1 MDCRE
6 DHWFRSSGTRCAGWL
21 YRPNATSPPVVV
33 MAHGFGGERTWGL
46 PAFAERFAERGL
58 AVFLFDYRG
67 FGDSDG
73 EPRTLVDPDRQLED
87 WRAALRYVRT
97 VDALDTSRIA
107 LWGTSFSGGH
117 VVATA
122 ATEPVDA
129 VVAQVPFVD
138 GLRTTVGLLT
148 SRGPGYALRA
158 AAAAVRDGRRALVG
172 RDPHCVPLVGDP
184 DEFALLNTPDARAG
198 VEALIPDGTEWT
210 NRTPA
215 RIVATLPR
223 YRPLRVASEVDC
235 PALVV
240 QAERDSIIPATSTD
254 ALVTRLDDVERIRL
268 PIGHFDAYQGSAFE
282 RVVSREL
289 QFLTTRLS
297 VV

>member
-1 MDCRE
+1 MDGRE
-6 DHWFRSSGTRCAGWL
+6 DHWFPSSGTRCAGWL
-21 YRPNATSPPVVV
+21 YRPTATNPPVVL

-46 PAFAERFAERGL
+46 PAFAERFVERGL
-58 AVFLFDYRG
+58 AVFLFDYRY

-73 EPRTLVDPDRQLED
+73 EPRNLVDPSRQLGD

-97 VDALDTSRIA
+97 LDSLDTSRIA

-129 VVAQVPFVD
+129 VVAQVPFAD
-138 GLRTTVGLLT
+138 GLRTTAGLLT
-148 SRGPGYALRA
+148 SRGPGYGLRA
-158 AAAAVRDGRRALVG
+158 TAAAVRDGGRALLG

-198 VEALIPDGTEWT
+198 VEALVPDDAEWE
-210 NRTPA
+210 NRVPA
-215 RIVATLPR
+215 RVVATLLR
-223 YRPLRVASEVDC
+223 YRPLTAAAAVDC
-235 PALVV
+235 PVFVL
-240 QAERDSIIPATSTD
+240 QADRDSIIPAASTD
-254 ALVTRLDDVERIRL
+254 ALVSRLDDVERVRL
-268 PIGHFDAYQGSAFE
+268 PIGHFDAYRGSAFE

-289 QFLTTRLS
+289 QFLTTWLS
-297 VV
+297 VA